1 MRDPT
6 FYVSG
11 LLELHKLGD
20 AAERRATWRQSM
32 AALARATTD
41 DGPGPLEGVHP
52 EALVGGVRAA
62 LQSGLVEDLDWLEP
76 PAAGSALYELASAL
90 PLGSEQREL
99 GRRVLARLLA

>member
-62 LQSGLVEDLDWLEP
+62 LQSGLVEDLDWLEAP
-76 PAAGSALYELASAL
+76 PAGSARFRRRPVPPL
-90 PLGSEQREL
+90 PV
-99 GRRVLARLLA
+99 GRTGT